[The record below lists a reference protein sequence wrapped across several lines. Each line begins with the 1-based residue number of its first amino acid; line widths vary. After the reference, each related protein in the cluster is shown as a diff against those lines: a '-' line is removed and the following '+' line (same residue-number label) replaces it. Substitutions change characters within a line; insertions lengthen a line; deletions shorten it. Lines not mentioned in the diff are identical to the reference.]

1 MNDSYKITSRSRERF
16 SVLGS
21 MGFPL
26 SESGCW
32 KRLLLYIEKVLYRS
46 DPEAG
51 RRAVSI
57 FASPIYGSSEIEWFV
72 PSEIFG
78 FKPQIRKLSEYD
90 QNVQQEITQRL
101 IGIIEDLRNR
111 AMKAAEDPESAEQK
125 VLISYLYDPY
135 RFYKYGCALEFNPE
149 EDIYVINDHDPII
162 AGWGLKDKSAD
173 SAAGQIFYKVHS
185 CEPEQKMDADRAESE
200 TVQPEK
206 KTFYEEKTA
215 TAAFSS
221 FSEDNEQ
228 SIPENSTTNETV
240 SSSSADP
247 MEYGFKPS
255 GRSDDAFYAKENENR
270 HRSNV
275 SDKKSDNSGGSGGI
289 GCFILMIAV
298 IFILVFLL
306 LLSLSKSFSDPESET
321 VKPAPAAVN
330 TAKPEPAVKPQP
342 AAPAVHKPRPSV
354 TVSSSGHSAGPSSV
368 SGRDKSI
375 NGEPDVPSVE
385 ISHTPAPAVTTQ
397 MPGDGT
403 TDAVSAGVSETK
415 PAVKTQEQPAH
426 GSEKPA
432 AGKDGADS
440 SYLSATRDGNNVV
453 IKSADG
459 TGVTR
464 EFTVTD
470 RPAQKDNSSA
480 KPAEKPSASTETRK
494 PAVICA
500 TGTDYGEVI
509 YTSDCPQVPD
519 EDHPAV
525 VVSNEPVRA
534 APATSSSTTYLSEK
548 EPVKAA
554 NRTPQDKSGV
564 RVIDTDG
571 PKDNYIIDD
580 TTGARTDYNDVV
592 ADVKKNENSGASSE
606 PQISSDEPTSCYFA
620 DFDIDL
626 NMPGGK
632 NGRDLYTY
640 LVSHQSMRHV
650 TFSVKKNGNLLP
662 CGSTKVM
669 KGKDL
674 RVEFKP
680 QCEGR
685 VPEDLPAV
693 SCDFS
698 MPNCSGII
706 SSEGVSVNMH
716 ISQLSICPKEQQR

>member
-1 MNDSYKITSRSRERF
+1 
-16 SVLGS
+16 
-21 MGFPL
+21 
-26 SESGCW
+26 
-32 KRLLLYIEKVLYRS
+32 
-46 DPEAG
+46 
-51 RRAVSI
+51 
-57 FASPIYGSSEIEWFV
+57 
-72 PSEIFG
+72 
-78 FKPQIRKLSEYD
+78 
-90 QNVQQEITQRL
+90 
-101 IGIIEDLRNR
+101 
-111 AMKAAEDPESAEQK
+111 
-125 VLISYLYDPY
+125 
-135 RFYKYGCALEFNPE
+135 
-149 EDIYVINDHDPII
+149 
-162 AGWGLKDKSAD
+162 
-173 SAAGQIFYKVHS
+173 
-185 CEPEQKMDADRAESE
+185 
-200 TVQPEK
+200 
-206 KTFYEEKTA
+206 
-215 TAAFSS
+215 
-221 FSEDNEQ
+221 
-228 SIPENSTTNETV
+228 
-240 SSSSADP
+240 
-247 MEYGFKPS
+247 
-255 GRSDDAFYAKENENR
+255 
-270 HRSNV
+270 
-275 SDKKSDNSGGSGGI
+275 
-289 GCFILMIAV
+289 MIAV

-397 MPGDGT
+397 KPGDGT

-440 SYLSATRDGNNVV
+440 SYLSATRDGDNVV

-534 APATSSSTTYLSEK
+534 APATSSSTTYLSDK
-548 EPVKAA
+548 EPVTAA

-592 ADVKKNENSGASSE
+592 ADVKKNENSGASSD
-606 PQISSDEPTSCYFA
+606 PQISGDEPTSCYFA

-662 CGSTKVM
+662 CGSTRVM

>member
-32 KRLLLYIEKVLYRS
+32 KKLLLYIEKVLYRS

-57 FASPIYGSSEIEWFV
+57 FASPIYGSSEVEWFV

-135 RFYKYGCALEFNPE
+135 RFYKLEFNPE

-162 AGWGLKDKSAD
+162 AGWGLNDKSAD
-173 SAAGQIFYKVHS
+173 SAACQIFYRVHS
-185 CEPEQKMDADRAESE
+185 CEPEQKMDADRTESE

-228 SIPENSTTNETV
+228 SIPENSTTDETV

-255 GRSDDAFYAKENENR
+255 GRSDDAFYAKENEIR
-270 HRSNV
+270 RRSNV

-298 IFILVFLL
+298 IFILVL
-306 LLSLSKSFSDPESET
+306 
-321 VKPAPAAVN
+321 
-330 TAKPEPAVKPQP
+330 
-342 AAPAVHKPRPSV
+342 RPSV

-368 SGRDKSI
+368 SSRDKSI
-375 NGEPDVPSVE
+375 NGEPDVHQRPAPAVE

-397 MPGDGT
+397 KPGDTT

-440 SYLSATRDGNNVV
+440 SYLSANRDGDNVV
-453 IKSADG
+453 VKSADG

-500 TGTDYGEVI
+500 RLRRSYIYLRLSSGTGR
-509 YTSDCPQVPD
+509 
-519 EDHPAV
+519 
-525 VVSNEPVRA
+525 RA
-534 APATSSSTTYLSEK
+534 SGGCGFKRTGKSSTGHLIK
-548 EPVKAA
+548 
-554 NRTPQDKSGV
+554 
-564 RVIDTDG
+564 
-571 PKDNYIIDD
+571 
-580 TTGARTDYNDVV
+580 
-592 ADVKKNENSGASSE
+592 
-606 PQISSDEPTSCYFA
+606 
-620 DFDIDL
+620 
-626 NMPGGK
+626 
-632 NGRDLYTY
+632 
-640 LVSHQSMRHV
+640 H
-650 TFSVKKNGNLLP
+650 
-662 CGSTKVM
+662 
-669 KGKDL
+669 
-674 RVEFKP
+674 
-680 QCEGR
+680 
-685 VPEDLPAV
+685 
-693 SCDFS
+693 
-698 MPNCSGII
+698 
-706 SSEGVSVNMH
+706 H
-716 ISQLSICPKEQQR
+716 ISFGKRAR